1 MRHLALVVLV
11 VLWMAP
17 APAQAETK
25 TAPDGFGPIKFGMSK
40 EEAWAAIGGKG
51 EWTADDELTYTLEV
65 SDWDLYESEITVVQW
80 FSGGKASSSRS
91 VLTSQRKDDVVC
103 LAYLN
108 AVVSDIMH
116 IYGKPPVRMG
126 TRPDRRL
133 DRSRDYYT
141 FVFDDSISVVVIF
154 NQYFIGPDEEAHC
167 DLVINYNYTR
177 ADRSGLPY

>member
-11 VLWMAP
+11 VLCIAA

-25 TAPDGFGPIKFGMSK
+25 AAPDGFGPIKFGMSK
-40 EEAWAAIGGKG
+40 EEAWEAIGGEG

-65 SDWDLYESEITVVQW
+65 SDWALYESEITVVQW
-80 FSGGKASSSRS
+80 FWGGKAASSRS

-103 LAYLN
+103 LEYLN

-116 IYGKPPVRMG
+116 IYGKPPVRME

-133 DRSRDYYT
+133 DRSQDYYT
-141 FVFDDSISVVVIF
+141 FVFDDSISVVVTF
-154 NQYFIGPDEEAHC
+154 NQYFPVLDKDTYC
-167 DLVINYNYTR
+167 DLVVNYRYIGANR
-177 ADRSGLPY
+177 PGLPF